1 MKLSDIKTL
10 ISGAAVE
17 ECTFP
22 VAGIEFIKFSEE
34 NGVAVAVAKNCIFD
48 SVFGKNNN
56 FGESDIL
63 EKLNTKIL
71 PKLESAVGAENIK
84 EFNLDLTSLDGL
96 DTYGSIKTKIAI
108 PTLDFYRKNVRLFD
122 KYKLD
127 SWWWLS
133 TPDTTPEHYNNIW
146 SLCVSPGGH
155 VNYDIYYYYGGVRP
169 FLFFDSS
176 ISVSC
181 EE

>member
-1 MKLSDIKTL
+1 MKLSEVQLTKTCS
-10 ISGAAVE
+10 IAD
-17 ECTFP
+17 
-22 VAGIEFIKFSEE
+22 IEFIKVSEE
-34 NGVAVAVAKNCIFD
+34 NGIACLVAKEAVFD
-48 SVFGKNNN
+48 SGFGKNNN

-108 PTLDFYRKNVRLFD
+108 PTLDSYRKNVRLFD

-133 TPDTTPEHYNNIW
+133 TPDTTPEHYNNKW
-146 SLCVSPGGH
+146 SLCVSPFGYF
-155 VNYDIYYYYGGVRP
+155 NYDDYNFNFGVRP

>member
-1 MKLSDIKTL
+1 MKLSEVKISKTCS
-10 ISGAAVE
+10 IAD
-17 ECTFP
+17 
-22 VAGIEFIKFSEE
+22 IEFIKVSEE
-34 NGVAVAVAKNCIFD
+34 NGIACLVAKEAVFD
-48 SVFGKNNN
+48 SAFGKNNN

-63 EKLNTKIL
+63 TKLNTKVL
-71 PKLESAVGAENIK
+71 PKLESTVGAENIK
-84 EFNLDLTSLDGL
+84 EFDLDLTSLDGL

-108 PTLDFYRKNVRLFD
+108 PTIDFYRKNVRIFD
-122 KYKLD
+122 KYKMG

-133 TPDTTPEHYNNIW
+133 TPDTTPEHYNNRW
-146 SLCVSPGGH
+146 NTCVSPDGSLD
-155 VNYDIYYYYGGVRP
+155 YDYCNGLSGVRP

>member
-1 MKLSDIKTL
+1 MKLSEVQLTKTCN
-10 ISGAAVE
+10 IAD
-17 ECTFP
+17 
-22 VAGIEFIKFSEE
+22 IEFIKVSEE
-34 NGVAVAVAKNCIFD
+34 NGIACLVAKEAVFD
-48 SVFGKNNN
+48 SGFGKNNN

-84 EFNLDLTSLDGL
+84 EFDLDLTSLDGL

-127 SWWWLS
+127 SWWLS
-133 TPDTTPEHYNNIW
+133 TPDTTPEHYNNKW
-146 SLCVSPGGH
+146 SLCVSPFGGIRYGN
-155 VNYDIYYYYGGVRP
+155 VNNGLGVRP

>member
-1 MKLSDIKTL
+1 MKLSEVHLTKTCS
-10 ISGAAVE
+10 IAD
-17 ECTFP
+17 
-22 VAGIEFIKFSEE
+22 IEFIKVSEE
-34 NGVAVAVAKNCIFD
+34 NGKACLVAKEAVFD
-48 SVFGKNNN
+48 SVFGKNNI

-84 EFNLDLTSLDGL
+84 EFDLDLTSLDGL

-133 TPDTTPEHYNNIW
+133 TPDTTPEHYNNRW
-146 SLCVSPGGH
+146 SLCVSPIGYFSCDDYYC
-155 VNYDIYYYYGGVRP
+155 NYCVRP
-169 FLFFDSS
+169 FLFFDTS